1 MKLNNKGFAI
11 TSILYGL
18 LILFVLLVSSYL
30 MVLSAR
36 KNKLDSVIK
45 DAEDDYFKEL
55 NSKCNTAT
63 IDVTNNAYVT
73 DCEGF
78 YTLHLYYESLNSYEN
93 EISCYLGELD
103 SGVRIGLKEGGR
115 RPGTVGIYQIAIN
128 DNVFDAFDDCMQE
141 QDFGVF
147 AKILQIS
154 MTDDYSQLP

>member
-45 DAEDDYFKEL
+45 DSEDDYFKEL

-78 YTLHLYYESLNSYEN
+78 YTLHLYYESLDSHEN

-103 SGVRIGLKEGGR
+103 SGVSIGLKDGGNFS
-115 RPGTVGIYQIAIN
+115 QIAIN
-128 DNVFDAFDDCMQE
+128 GNVIEVSDDCRQE
-141 QDFGVF
+141 QEKGDFN
-147 AKILQIS
+147 KILQIS
-154 MTDDYSQLP
+154 MADDYSQLP